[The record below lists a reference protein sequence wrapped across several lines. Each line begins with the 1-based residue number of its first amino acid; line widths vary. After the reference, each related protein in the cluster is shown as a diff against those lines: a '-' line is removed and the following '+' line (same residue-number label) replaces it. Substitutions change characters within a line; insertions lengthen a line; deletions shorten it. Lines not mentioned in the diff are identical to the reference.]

1 MRHTFW
7 FWFVC
12 VVMLALGGNYP
23 VSLATPTTEDS
34 TSNSP
39 EGESELDAIGV
50 ESMSLPALLQEGT
63 RLEKQIYTLL
73 RGLKFPHTI
82 GTVDNGSKA
91 EVADAVSLLREQV
104 RQWKQKAE
112 DFLFNSDDSLLQVNS
127 ILPVLYFSL
136 ATKILQARILL
147 LENVDTDADTN
158 EEFELRVPVAIAWSA
173 GKAFQDMLT
182 KQLHLDWQDDYAL
195 VSLRE
200 EFIADIKVGM
210 AALNPSNAAHL
221 QATKHILYRTLYA
234 QLLRNEYY
242 RGEAITLPD
251 KITKKIPERMLILS
265 EHRDSYSQAQLVAA
279 LHSIA
284 PRLNM
289 PAGGL
294 ENPLH
299 ADKNWELA
307 LQLRKDFPHL
317 QTFTNTALA
326 AKLYPLIPA
335 ERRKAIEV
343 NSQEDFEKF
352 LTLGECLLFPNLL
365 SSAVKQLG
373 FVVDGSK
380 DSNAA
385 LARVIRNAKLSAVIS
400 VLRQLQIQNRD
411 AIKTMNAV
419 LLQRRDAL
427 KIDGNAWHQAALL
440 FLPRFKEDVRK
451 DFVRD
456 LVSTSK
462 RIRAIEDL
470 ALSPVSLPILN
481 KSLWRTFHVDDFSGD
496 FQRAIAEV
504 TQSKGYPNARQTYFK
519 QLGKFLQRLQGKQV
533 SELALAKMSVDDI
546 QAKYLATSA
555 AIESQAK
562 KEEES
567 QAQDDSV
574 ADDDAFIDSAVNDK
588 VALHH
593 ISQAKSFLRYG
604 QWFGFFSNLAVA
616 APKIDDLPLTDAQ
629 KKNYFLELK
638 YALIDRYPLLII
650 EHDKK
655 PLHELLA
662 ADAEDK
668 TEKNAEQDNSN
679 EEKIDAIDATTDE
692 TSEAKHWSLISAVL
706 EKQQNMIVETIK
718 KVDKANSASDFKHL
732 LAHSYPI
739 SSAMQEYAGLYPIH
753 SEKTEKFSKPS
764 KFWKDLEALDHK
776 YVGAF
781 FMFLISI
788 HLGEWLAGKHP
799 STRKILRY
807 TTALQSPTMP
817 VVGILASALFAG
829 IIFEWL
835 AVETFKV
842 FVLAPHKIHNLYDY
856 YELGNANDKFLSRTL
871 LDYIEL
877 EQKAEKLN
885 YGFEGAMHGIFVGW
899 FGYQAIF
906 KRLIA
911 PKITADKTKKLLQ
924 RVGITETHQEL
935 VLTFDSAMLRSRSE
949 AQITKFNDKIKEGV
963 ISEIYG
969 REQIRQVVSARKKL
983 EKKIAKITRNI
994 ENKTIQH
1001 GEPVPGQ
1008 EDNMLMALFRRKVRT
1023 DQEISGEIPL
1033 QDKLIKYDEALTLAL
1048 LRNRPSS
1055 SAGASNELRGALDAY
1070 DLPANF
1076 FESKNP
1082 KEMKELLQKRHDAK
1096 MESYSKIINYEQ
1108 RAGLEAR
1115 LSEHRAKINEE
1126 IRRILQGMGK

>member
-7 FWFVC
+7 FWLLC

-39 EGESELDAIGV
+39 EGESDLDAVGV
-50 ESMSLPALLQEGT
+50 ESMSLPALLQEGAQ
-63 RLEKQIYTLL
+63 LEKQIYSLL

-82 GTVDNGSKA
+82 GTVDHGSKA
-91 EVADAVSLLREQV
+91 EVANAVSLLREQV

-127 ILPVLYFSL
+127 VLPVLYFSL
-136 ATKILQARILL
+136 ATKILQARILIS
-147 LENVDTDADTN
+147 EHVDTDTDTN
-158 EEFELRVPVAIAWSA
+158 EEFALRVPVAIAWSA

-210 AALNPSNAAHL
+210 AALNPSNATHL

-242 RGEAITLPD
+242 RGEEITLPD
-251 KITKKIPERMLILS
+251 RITKKIPERMLILS

-284 PRLNM
+284 PRLNI
-289 PAGGL
+289 PVGGL
-294 ENPLH
+294 EKPLH
-299 ADKNWELA
+299 ADQNWELV
-307 LQLRKDFPHL
+307 LQLRKEFPHL
-317 QTFTNTALA
+317 QTFTNTTLA
-326 AKLYPLIPA
+326 AKIYPLIS
-335 ERRKAIEV
+335 EEKRKAIAV

-365 SSAVKQLG
+365 SSAVKQLN

-400 VLRQLQIQNRD
+400 VLRQLRIQERD

-419 LLQRRDAL
+419 LLKRRDAL
-427 KIDGNAWHQAALL
+427 KVDGNAWHQAALL
-440 FLPRFKEDVRK
+440 YLPSFKEDVRK

-470 ALSPVSLPILN
+470 ALKSVSLPILN

-504 TQSKGYPNARQTYFK
+504 TQSKGYPNARKTYFT
-519 QLGKFLQRLQGKQV
+519 QLSKFLQRLQGKQV
-533 SELALAKMSVDDI
+533 SESTLAKMSVDDI

-555 AIESQAK
+555 AVESQAK
-562 KEEES
+562 EES
-567 QAQDDSV
+567 QAKDDS
-574 ADDDAFIDSAVNDK
+574 ATDDDAFIDAAVNDK

-616 APKIDDLPLTDAQ
+616 APKIDDLPLTHAQ

-662 ADAEDK
+662 VDAEDK
-668 TEKNAEQDNSN
+668 TEESAEQDSLDEQASD
-679 EEKIDAIDATTDE
+679 EEM
-692 TSEAKHWSLISAVL
+692 EAKHWSLISAVL

-753 SEKTEKFSKPS
+753 SEK
-764 KFWKDLEALDHK
+764 
-776 YVGAF
+776 
-781 FMFLISI
+781 
-788 HLGEWLAGKHP
+788 
-799 STRKILRY
+799 
-807 TTALQSPTMP
+807 
-817 VVGILASALFAG
+817 
-829 IIFEWL
+829 
-835 AVETFKV
+835 
-842 FVLAPHKIHNLYDY
+842 N
-856 YELGNANDKFLSRTL
+856 
-871 LDYIEL
+871 
-877 EQKAEKLN
+877 
-885 YGFEGAMHGIFVGW
+885 
-899 FGYQAIF
+899 
-906 KRLIA
+906 
-911 PKITADKTKKLLQ
+911 
-924 RVGITETHQEL
+924 
-935 VLTFDSAMLRSRSE
+935 
-949 AQITKFNDKIKEGV
+949 
-963 ISEIYG
+963 
-969 REQIRQVVSARKKL
+969 REV
-983 EKKIAKITRNI
+983 
-994 ENKTIQH
+994 
-1001 GEPVPGQ
+1001 
-1008 EDNMLMALFRRKVRT
+1008 
-1023 DQEISGEIPL
+1023 
-1033 QDKLIKYDEALTLAL
+1033 
-1048 LRNRPSS
+1048 
-1055 SAGASNELRGALDAY
+1055 
-1070 DLPANF
+1070 
-1076 FESKNP
+1076 
-1082 KEMKELLQKRHDAK
+1082 
-1096 MESYSKIINYEQ
+1096 
-1108 RAGLEAR
+1108 
-1115 LSEHRAKINEE
+1115 
-1126 IRRILQGMGK
+1126 